1 MEPFY
6 FYTLY
11 VEAQLRE
18 LRDKVEELN
27 GIIVTLRCQ
36 LTEKRAEG
44 FENVN
49 GAAKCLRGEDVVIT
63 ESERGKYVLK
73 KVGDIF
79 KDVNKRLFRYRDE
92 NPSAFVNKEVN
103 YDDRFDTTSSLSELI
118 K

>member
-1 MEPFY
+1 M
-6 FYTLY
+6 
-11 VEAQLRE
+11 
-18 LRDKVEELN
+18 
-27 GIIVTLRCQ
+27 
-36 LTEKRAEG
+36 TENRVEG
-44 FENVN
+44 FENLN
-49 GAAKCLRGEDVVIT
+49 GGAKVLRDKDIVIT
-63 ESERGKYVLK
+63 ESERGKYVLE

>member
-1 MEPFY
+1 
-6 FYTLY
+6 
-11 VEAQLRE
+11 
-18 LRDKVEELN
+18 
-27 GIIVTLRCQ
+27 
-36 LTEKRAEG
+36 LTENRVEG
-44 FENVN
+44 FENLN
-49 GAAKCLRGEDVVIT
+49 GGAKVLRDKDIVIT
-63 ESERGKYVLK
+63 DSERGKYVLK

>member
-1 MEPFY
+1 MNCVIE
-6 FYTLY
+6 
-11 VEAQLRE
+11 
-18 LRDKVEELN
+18 
-27 GIIVTLRCQ
+27 TLRYQ
-36 LTEKRAEG
+36 LTENRVEG
-44 FENVN
+44 FENLN
-49 GAAKCLRGEDVVIT
+49 GGAKVLRDKDIVIT